1 MAGSSDVVLGQLNGL
16 ILTDDE
22 GGADD
27 TVDKFAVILLLPE
40 RAPCFHNFFVGIREQ
55 GEGKLVLFLEF
66 RELLWKIG
74 GNTDDV
80 NSRVGKHRQIVAE
93 IACFLS
99 ASGCVRAGI
108 EVDQHFLAR
117 IIRQRHLR
125 LRV

>member
-1 MAGSSDVVLGQLNGL
+1 MAGSSDVVLGQFNGL

-40 RAPCFHNFFVGIREQ
+40 RAPCFHNFFVGIREK
-55 GEGKLVLFLEF
+55 GEG
-66 RELLWKIG
+66 
-74 GNTDDV
+74 
-80 NSRVGKHRQIVAE
+80 IVAE

-99 ASGCVRAGI
+99 APGCVRAGI